1 MTYCSIFCLSLVL
14 FLSTG
19 LHQITLTLPLT
30 SVQPGNVREEKVSV
44 TDADLKAC
52 ETRREPQ

>member
-1 MTYCSIFCLSLVL
+1 MP
-14 FLSTG
+14 G
-19 LHQITLTLPLT
+19 LHQITLTLLLT